1 LILAEQEPQAE
12 TTKARDKEVQE
23 NLLKRESRPAKI
35 HEERVGETGSLSKIG
50 SVSLCWTG
58 HRDHREKWIDEAM
71 GNAMQKV
78 KVKEAS
84 KKDRIMYIV
93 FANDG

>member
-35 HEERVGETGSLSKIG
+35 HEERVGETGNLSRL
-50 SVSLCWTG
+50 V
-58 HRDHREKWIDEAM
+58 RFP
-71 GNAMQKV
+71 
-78 KVKEAS
+78 
-84 KKDRIMYIV
+84 
-93 FANDG
+93 FAGPATVITERNG